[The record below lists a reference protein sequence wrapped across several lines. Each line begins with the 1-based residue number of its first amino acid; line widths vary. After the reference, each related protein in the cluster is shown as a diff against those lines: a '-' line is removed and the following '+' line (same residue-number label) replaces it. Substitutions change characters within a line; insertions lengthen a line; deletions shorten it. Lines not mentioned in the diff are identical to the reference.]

1 MLKNRK
7 QTLTLFSALALTVL
21 VLAGVLAPVY
31 AAPDLQLTPFPTPT
45 PGLDGRIIYTVQDQD
60 TLWRISAVT
69 GVSLDE
75 LRQLN
80 SLDVDSVIRP
90 GQVLLLGVVSPQE
103 VTPAPG
109 STLDPAIQ
117 PTPTPAGLADA
128 SQICALL
135 YLDENGDAVRQ
146 ETEIALADGEVSVTE
161 RLGAYSEKGTTAY
174 NNDTDPLCFENIP
187 PGEYIVTIALPGGFN
202 RTTSLSVTIQLVP
215 GDTSYLNFGAQPT
228 AIFESLT
235 DTLDGDGGGGS
246 SNLLVGILGATLL
259 LGGAGVGV
267 WAVLNNRRR
276 FPIQDD

>member
-1 MLKNRK
+1 MLKRRTRTF
-7 QTLTLFSALALTVL
+7 TLISGLALVL
-21 VLAGVLAPVY
+21 LVVAGILVPVH
-31 AAPDLQLTPFPTPT
+31 AAPDFQLTPFPTPT

-60 TLWRISAVT
+60 TLWRISAVS

-80 SLDVDSVIRP
+80 SLDADAVIRP
-90 GQVLLLGVVSPQE
+90 GQVLLLGVVSPQQ

-109 STLDPAIQ
+109 TALDPALQ
-117 PTPTPAGLADA
+117 PTPTATVLADA

-146 ETEIALADGEVSVTE
+146 ESEIALADGEVSVTE

-202 RTTSLSVTIQLVP
+202 RTTPLSVTIQLLP

-228 AIFESLT
+228 SIFEPLT
-235 DTLDGDGGGGS
+235 DTANDGSGS
-246 SNLLVGILGATLL
+246 RSNLLVGILGATLL

-276 FPIQDD
+276 FFSSDD

>member
-1 MLKNRK
+1 MLKK
-7 QTLTLFSALALTVL
+7 QKQHLMILAALAVTL
-21 VLAGVLAPVY
+21 VILAGVMAPVY
-31 AAPDLQLTPFPTPT
+31 AAPDMQLTPFPTPT
-45 PGLDGRIIYTVQDQD
+45 PGLDGRILYTVQDQD

-90 GQVLLLGVVSPQE
+90 GQVLLLGVVSPQQ

-109 STLDPAIQ
+109 TTLDPAVQ
-117 PTPTPAGLADA
+117 PTPFPTGLADA

-161 RLGAYSEKGTTAY
+161 TLGAYSEKGTTAY

-187 PGEYIVTIALPGGFN
+187 PGEYIVTMALPGGFN

-228 AIFESLT
+228 SVFEPLT
-235 DTLDGDGGGGS
+235 DNLDGGGGNS
-246 SNLLVGILGATLL
+246 SNLIVGILGATLL

-276 FPIQDD
+276 FSISDD

>member
-1 MLKNRK
+1 MLKK
-7 QTLTLFSALALTVL
+7 QKLNLMILAALAVTLIVLT
-21 VLAGVLAPVY
+21 GVMAPVY

-45 PGLDGRIIYTVQDQD
+45 PGLDGRILYTVQDQD

-90 GQVLLLGVVSPQE
+90 GQVLLLGVVSPQQ

-109 STLDPAIQ
+109 TTLEPAIQ
-117 PTPTPAGLADA
+117 PTPIPTGLADA

-187 PGEYIVTIALPGGFN
+187 PGEYIVTMALPGGFN

-228 AIFESLT
+228 SVFEPLT
-235 DTLDGDGGGGS
+235 DNLDGSGGNS

-276 FPIQDD
+276 YSMSDD